1 MNRLHSDNLKKMQSC
16 ATIRYAYAKLYGTTL
31 ENVTIEN
38 TAIDDLYNTYKYEGL
53 PPGPI
58 CNPGLDAIKA
68 VLNYTHHS
76 YYYFVARTD
85 DSGAHIFSE
94 TYEEHVAAKG
104 F

>member
-1 MNRLHSDNLKKMQSC
+1 MNRLHSNNLTKMQSC
-16 ATIRYAYAKLYGTTL
+16 ATIKYVYAKLYGSTL
-31 ENVTIEN
+31 ENVAIEN
-38 TAIDDLYNTYKYEGL
+38 TEVDDLYNTYKHNGL

-58 CNPGLDAIKA
+58 CNPGEDAIKA
-68 VLNYTHHS
+68 VLDYSHHN

-85 DSGAHIFSE
+85 GSNGHIFSE